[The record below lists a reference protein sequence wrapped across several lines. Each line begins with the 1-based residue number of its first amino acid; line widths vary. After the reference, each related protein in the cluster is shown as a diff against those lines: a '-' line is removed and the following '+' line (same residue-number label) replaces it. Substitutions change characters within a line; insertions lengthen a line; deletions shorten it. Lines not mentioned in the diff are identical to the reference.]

1 MSARQFAW
9 LDAKTKKFHRSRKPM
24 KTDADLQAAIR
35 HHSAKGDACYQ
46 SVYRFTE
53 WKNGRPV
60 PESAIIDRIYID
72 FDDEDNPQNAIDDA
86 AKIACDHTTQ
96 WFSGK
101 KGIGM
106 LTHFEPVDLMPE
118 HKKEVLRRFSEELV
132 ESYDLK
138 TADPHVMGDLNRV
151 HRCMNTRHQDT
162 GLYAIPLHRCE
173 LMMDISGIKRLAQK
187 PRNLVQKILPSLPND
202 RIMRIEKQIV
212 KEAKNA
218 ELERRSRPVK
228 HIEGDGRIGLIA
240 HSAIEKLRQTGYLTH
255 KERIGLVINLNELG
269 WTEGEI
275 RYVFRLATDYDPSI
289 TNYQVH
295 YILHDWKR

>member
-1 MSARQFAW
+1 MRQFAW

-24 KTDADLQAAIR
+24 KTNADLQAAIR

-46 SVYRFTE
+46 SVYRFAE

-72 FDDEDNPQNAIDDA
+72 FDDADNPQNAIDDA
-86 AKIACDHTTQ
+86 AKIAAPHTEQ

-106 LTHFEPVDLMPE
+106 LIRFNTASILPKN
-118 HKKEVLRRFSEELV
+118 KKAVLRRFSKELV
-132 ESYDLK
+132 ELHDLK
-138 TADPHVMGDLNRV
+138 TADPAVMGDLNRV
-151 HRCMNTRHQDT
+151 HRCLNTRHQDT
-162 GLYAIPLHRCE
+162 GLYAIPLHQCE
-173 LMMDISGIKRLAQK
+173 LVMEISGIKRLAQK
-187 PRNLVQKILPSLPND
+187 PRNLISTKGLVLSGIVLMEVEKV
-202 RIMRIEKQIV
+202 IEK
-212 KEAKNA
+212 ECRNT
-218 ELERRSRPVK
+218 ELERKSRPVK
-228 HIEGDGRIGLIA
+228 RIEGDGRIGLIA

-275 RYVFRLATDYDPSI
+275 RAVFRLATDYDPSI